1 VVLYFYLSKDGKGEA
16 FKPWKVAGM
25 VSEAANAPVY
35 GISDTYF
42 GSGIVGGALLSLK
55 AIGRKTG
62 EMGLRILKG
71 ENPADIPISAEG
83 TTLNMF
89 DWRQLKRWGINE
101 SDLPEG
107 SIIRYKE
114 WSFWDLYRWYIIGG
128 IVLLF
133 FQAIIIVGLVAQRKK
148 SKQTEKAL
156 QQSKEFNTSV
166 LLSLQDHI
174 VVLDREGNIMDVNES
189 LTQFAR
195 ENDATT
201 LNRIGQG
208 VNYFEV
214 CRQSSDMGENTARAA
229 VDGIRTILEGSRKRF
244 DMEYPC
250 DSPTEQ
256 RWFHMEVLSFQ
267 GRKGGVIVTHSDITE
282 RKTAEIEL
290 RDSENRYRVFVKN
303 STEAIWCLEFDRII
317 DIDIPED
324 EQFDLF
330 VKHAYIAEANDAYA
344 RNVGLEYGKELVGT
358 RLVDFISLSNPQN
371 VATIKTLIRKRYII
385 TNAETVESYKEGIAR
400 VFLNNSSSIIEAGR
414 LVRVWGTAI
423 DITDK
428 KVLEEKLTKA
438 EQMYRTVA
446 DFTYDWEYWRAQD
459 GRMLYISPSCER
471 ISGYPSSDFVD
482 HPELVESIILPEDLA
497 VWNAHGHGT
506 DAGPVGSD
514 CQFRI
519 RAKDGTTRWIDHV
532 CRPVY
537 DEQGNYAGVRASN
550 RDITS
555 LRLAE
560 REASKNQE
568 ALAHLNRTAN
578 LEQLAGSIAHELNQ
592 PLTGILSNAQ
602 AGELLLKRGDGNR
615 AEIEEILTDIIADSK
630 RSGEILRNLR
640 DFFGRQKVEYMLLG
654 VNAIVEETIRL
665 LNSEFV
671 TQNMTVN
678 LDLSDTLPDV
688 MGNKIQLQQVLI
700 NLINNAIQ
708 AMQNVAEADRT
719 ITVITAI
726 GNESEVQ
733 VDVEDTGPGIDP
745 EQIEGIFEPLTTL
758 SPGGLGMGL
767 SISRSI
773 VQAHDGGRIW
783 AENIPSGGARISF
796 TLPVLKRNHD

>member
-1 VVLYFYLSKDGKGEA
+1 MMFGFSKIQKKSVFQYIGTLTLISLGSLLLFVNGASGQHPKETKRVFILFSGQNDLPGQLLNKEGKQVSLEKAEDFQFEYFIEYMDSYRFTDASHKKNLLNLYRTKFADKKIDLFLPNGYHALEFAVAHGDEIFPQTPVVFSTVLETQLKKLKLKQNFTGSLLQIDYRGLLNTALNNHPDTRHVAIIAGVSKTGRMFEAQIRPSYTPFANQYDFIYLGHQTMSDMLDRVSKLPKHTVVLYFYLSKDGKGEA

-189 LTQFAR
+189 WTQFAR

-250 DSPTEQ
+250 DSPT
-256 RWFHMEVLSFQ
+256 
-267 GRKGGVIVTHSDITE
+267 
-282 RKTAEIEL
+282 
-290 RDSENRYRVFVKN
+290 
-303 STEAIWCLEFDRII
+303 
-317 DIDIPED
+317 
-324 EQFDLF
+324 
-330 VKHAYIAEANDAYA
+330 
-344 RNVGLEYGKELVGT
+344 
-358 RLVDFISLSNPQN
+358 
-371 VATIKTLIRKRYII
+371 
-385 TNAETVESYKEGIAR
+385 
-400 VFLNNSSSIIEAGR
+400 
-414 LVRVWGTAI
+414 
-423 DITDK
+423 
-428 KVLEEKLTKA
+428 
-438 EQMYRTVA
+438 
-446 DFTYDWEYWRAQD
+446 
-459 GRMLYISPSCER
+459 
-471 ISGYPSSDFVD
+471 
-482 HPELVESIILPEDLA
+482 
-497 VWNAHGHGT
+497 
-506 DAGPVGSD
+506 
-514 CQFRI
+514 
-519 RAKDGTTRWIDHV
+519 
-532 CRPVY
+532 
-537 DEQGNYAGVRASN
+537 
-550 RDITS
+550 
-555 LRLAE
+555 
-560 REASKNQE
+560 
-568 ALAHLNRTAN
+568 
-578 LEQLAGSIAHELNQ
+578 
-592 PLTGILSNAQ
+592 
-602 AGELLLKRGDGNR
+602 
-615 AEIEEILTDIIADSK
+615 
-630 RSGEILRNLR
+630 
-640 DFFGRQKVEYMLLG
+640 
-654 VNAIVEETIRL
+654 
-665 LNSEFV
+665 
-671 TQNMTVN
+671 
-678 LDLSDTLPDV
+678 
-688 MGNKIQLQQVLI
+688 
-700 NLINNAIQ
+700 
-708 AMQNVAEADRT
+708 
-719 ITVITAI
+719 
-726 GNESEVQ
+726 
-733 VDVEDTGPGIDP
+733 
-745 EQIEGIFEPLTTL
+745 
-758 SPGGLGMGL
+758 
-767 SISRSI
+767 
-773 VQAHDGGRIW
+773 
-783 AENIPSGGARISF
+783 
-796 TLPVLKRNHD
+796 